1 MKKLLRR
8 FVDISNLNTVA
19 KMFSSKKKD
28 ELYYRLLDF
37 ELKLEHQQKQ
47 TDELRE
53 IVLTLSKDINSLQ
66 IEVNY
71 LSNTKYG
78 KGL

>member
-1 MKKLLRR
+1 MEEKFQTVYQLLKK
-8 FVDISNLNTVA
+8 I
-19 KMFSSKKKD
+19 KMFNSKKKD
-28 ELYYRLLDF
+28 DLYYRLLDF
-37 ELKLEHQQKQ
+37 ELKLEHLQKQ
-47 TDELRE
+47 TDELRD

-66 IEVNY
+66 IEINY

>member
-1 MKKLLRR
+1 M
-8 FVDISNLNTVA
+8 FNT
-19 KMFSSKKKD
+19 FKKKD
-28 ELYYRLLDF
+28 DLYYRLLDF
-37 ELKLEHQQKQ
+37 ELKLEHLQKQ

-66 IEVNY
+66 IEINY

>member
-1 MKKLLRR
+1 
-8 FVDISNLNTVA
+8 
-19 KMFSSKKKD
+19 MFNSKKKD
-28 ELYYRLLDF
+28 DLYYRLLDF
-37 ELKLEHQQKQ
+37 ELKLEHLQKQ
-47 TDELRE
+47 TDELRD

-66 IEVNY
+66 IEINY

>member
-1 MKKLLRR
+1 M
-8 FVDISNLNTVA
+8 LNIF
-19 KMFSSKKKD
+19 KSKEKD
-28 ELYYRLLDF
+28 DLYYRLLDF
-37 ELKLEHQQKQ
+37 ELKLEHLQKQ
-47 TDELRE
+47 TDELRD

-66 IEVNY
+66 IEINY

>member
-1 MKKLLRR
+1 M
-8 FVDISNLNTVA
+8 VA
-19 KMFSSKKKD
+19 KFLTLFRKKD
-28 ELYYRLLDF
+28 DVYYRLLDI

-53 IVLTLSKDINSLQ
+53 VILTLSKQLNSIQ
-66 IEVNY
+66 IELNY
-71 LSNTKYG
+71 LSNAKYG

>member
-1 MKKLLRR
+1 M
-8 FVDISNLNTVA
+8 LNIF
-19 KMFSSKKKD
+19 KRKEKD
-28 ELYYRLLDF
+28 DLYYRLLDF
-37 ELKLEHQQKQ
+37 ELKLEHLQKQ
-47 TDELRE
+47 TDELRD

-66 IEVNY
+66 IEINY

>member
-1 MKKLLRR
+1 
-8 FVDISNLNTVA
+8 
-19 KMFSSKKKD
+19 MFSLFKKKD
-28 ELYYRLLDF
+28 DIYYRFLDI

-53 IVLTLSKDINSLQ
+53 LLLTLAKDINSMQ
-66 IEVNY
+66 IEINY
-71 LSNTKYG
+71 LSNSKYG

>member
-1 MKKLLRR
+1 
-8 FVDISNLNTVA
+8 
-19 KMFSSKKKD
+19 MFNAFKKKD
-28 ELYYRLLDF
+28 DLYYRLLDF
-37 ELKLEHQQKQ
+37 ELKLEHLQKQ

>member
-1 MKKLLRR
+1 M
-8 FVDISNLNTVA
+8 FNSN
-19 KMFSSKKKD
+19 KKD
-28 ELYYRLLDF
+28 ELYYRLLDI
-37 ELKLEHQQKQ
+37 ELKLEHQQRQ
-47 TDELRE
+47 LDELRE

-78 KGL
+78 KGI

>member
-1 MKKLLRR
+1 MSKILNFFKRKD
-8 FVDISNLNTVA
+8 DI
-19 KMFSSKKKD
+19 
-28 ELYYRLLDF
+28 YYRFLDI

-53 IVLTLSKDINSLQ
+53 LLLSLAKDINSMQ
-66 IEVNY
+66 IEINY
-71 LSNTKYG
+71 LSNSKYG

>member
-1 MKKLLRR
+1 M
-8 FVDISNLNTVA
+8 LNIF
-19 KMFSSKKKD
+19 KIKEKD
-28 ELYYRLLDF
+28 YLYYRLLDF
-37 ELKLEHQQKQ
+37 ELKLEHLQKQ
-47 TDELRE
+47 TDELRD

-66 IEVNY
+66 IEINY